1 MYRDGNLFAR
11 GLCRREP
18 SLVHGSTFDSL
29 DRACKPISGFAGR
42 LFLVGVV
49 RAMRSQDVPRMALGI
64 LDGAADS
71 SIDELG
77 ERERFSPVALAV
89 ASFD

>member
-1 MYRDGNLFAR
+1 
-11 GLCRREP
+11 
-18 SLVHGSTFDSL
+18 
-29 DRACKPISGFAGR
+29 
-42 LFLVGVV
+42 
-49 RAMRSQDVPRMALGI
+49 MALGI